1 MRLVNRGAPLRMVL
15 PLITTSDL
23 WEQLLNQD
31 GDAPLLVGQRGWTLF
46 RECILCGDQGL
57 VFFPLKRYLQGRKLW
72 FARQFVKE
80 RRRLSNRNAQR
91 ATRRAQRAL
100 RHQLQLDRRALLQHH
115 AALQQELDT
124 QRAIRQAL
132 GGLTERQ
139 SREQEEE
146 EEEEGGAT
154 VSVPQLQ
161 AKLEQIEEEKRQAEL
176 DAATGGKVDRGWGT
190 QIRSYVIYD
199 NRVKDHRT
207 GHEVGNPQTVL
218 DGDLD
223 GFIDS
228 ELKRRRSE
236 RD

>member
-1 MRLVNRGAPLRMVL
+1 MASGARTRSRRGHGEETDEAELQARVMRLVNRGAPLRMVL

-161 AKLEQIEEEKRQAEL
+161 ATIGALRRELQEAHAIHEMLLAVLAEQFG
-176 DAATGGKVDRGWGT
+176 DA
-190 QIRSYVIYD
+190 
-199 NRVKDHRT
+199 
-207 GHEVGNPQTVL
+207 L
-218 DGDLD
+218 L
-223 GFIDS
+223 
-228 ELKRRRSE
+228 
-236 RD
+236 